1 MAEILCKSKEFGM
14 MMRSW
19 ATINN
24 LFYSIQDMSSKNI
37 R

>member
-14 MMRSW
+14 MMRNRS
-19 ATINN
+19 AIND
-24 LFYSIQDMSSKNI
+24 LMYVIHILSGIKF